1 MATETW
7 FLLTY
12 KVPPEPN
19 RRRVALWRKLKGL
32 GALYLQSGVCLLPK
46 TDDHLRALK
55 VIENEIAEM
64 EGEAVLLE
72 SAPLDKAQGE
82 KVVARFR
89 AERNEQYGEL
99 VDKCADF
106 EAEIA
111 KEVAAD
117 HFTYAE
123 IEENDED
130 LKKLKTWYTKIKA
143 LDFYD
148 APLASEA
155 AARIS
160 ACEAL
165 LDGYAHQVFARQDEN
180 RAPPTSNRGEESSK

>member
-12 KVPPEPN
+12 KVPAEPN

-32 GALYLQSGVCLLPK
+32 GAVYLQNGVCLLPK
-46 TDDHLRALK
+46 TDDHRRALK

-64 EGEAVLLE
+64 EGDTVLLE
-72 SAPLDKAQGE
+72 TVALDKSQGD

-89 AERNEQYGEL
+89 ADRDEEYKEL
-99 VDKCADF
+99 LGRCDDF

-111 KEVAAD
+111 KETAAN

-130 LKKLKTWYTKIKA
+130 LKKLKLWFEKIRK
-143 LDFYD
+143 LDFYG
-148 APLASEA
+148 ATLAAQAEA
-155 AARIS
+155 RLGK
-160 ACEAL
+160 CELL
-165 LDGYAHQVFARQDEN
+165 LDGYANQVFARQDEN
-180 RAPPTSNRGEESSK
+180 RSPSEGE

>member
-12 KVPPEPN
+12 KVPSEPN

-32 GALYLQSGVCLLPK
+32 GAVYLQSGVCLLPK

-55 VIENEIAEM
+55 VIENEIGEM
-64 EGEAVLLE
+64 EGEAVLLD
-72 SAPLDKAQGE
+72 SAALDKSQAE

-89 AERNEQYGEL
+89 AERNEQYEEL

-106 EAEIA
+106 ESEIGKEIA
-111 KEVAAD
+111 AN

-123 IEENDED
+123 VAENDED
-130 LKKLKTWYTKIKA
+130 LKKLKTWYAKIKA

-155 AARIS
+155 LSRIA

-165 LDGYAHQVFARQDEN
+165 LDNYAHQVFARQDEN
-180 RAPPTSNRGEESSK
+180 RTPPSTDEA

>member
-12 KVPPEPN
+12 KVPAEPN

-32 GALYLQSGVCLLPK
+32 GAVYLQNGVCLLPK
-46 TDDHLRALK
+46 TDDHRRALK

-64 EGEAVLLE
+64 EGDAVLLE
-72 SAPLDKAQGE
+72 TVALDKSQGD

-89 AERNEQYGEL
+89 ADRDEEYKEL
-99 VDKCADF
+99 LGRCDDF

-111 KEVAAD
+111 KDTAAN
-117 HFTYAE
+117 HFSYAE

-130 LKKLKTWYTKIKA
+130 LKKLKSWFEKIRK
-143 LDFYD
+143 LDFYG
-148 APLASEA
+148 ATLAAQAEA
-155 AARIS
+155 RLGK
-160 ACEAL
+160 CEVL
-165 LDGYAHQVFARQDEN
+165 LDGYANRVFEEHDEN
-180 RAPPTSNRGEESSK
+180 R

>member
-12 KVPPEPN
+12 KVPAEPN

-32 GALYLQSGVCLLPK
+32 GAVYLQNGVCLLPK
-46 TDDHLRALK
+46 TDDHRRALK

-64 EGEAVLLE
+64 EGDAVLLE
-72 SAPLDKAQGE
+72 TVALDKSQGD

-89 AERNEQYGEL
+89 ADRDEEYKEL
-99 VDKCADF
+99 LGRCDDF

-111 KEVAAD
+111 KETATN

-130 LKKLKTWYTKIKA
+130 LKKLKSWFEKIRK
-143 LDFYD
+143 LDFYS
-148 APLASEA
+148 ATLAAQAEA
-155 AARIS
+155 RLGK
-160 ACEAL
+160 CELL
-165 LDGYAHQVFARQDEN
+165 LDGYANQVFALQDEN
-180 RAPPTSNRGEESSK
+180 RSPSEGE

>member
-12 KVPPEPN
+12 KVPAEPN
-19 RRRVALWRKLKGL
+19 RRRVALWRKLKGM
-32 GALYLQSGVCLLPK
+32 GAVYLQNGVCLLPK
-46 TDDHLRALK
+46 TDDHRRALK
-55 VIENEIAEM
+55 VIENEITAM
-64 EGEAVLLE
+64 EGDSVILE
-72 SAPLDKAQGE
+72 TMALDKGQGE

-89 AERNEQYGEL
+89 ADREEEYREL
-99 VDKCADF
+99 LGRCDEF

-111 KEVAAD
+111 KETEVN

-130 LKKLKTWYTKIKA
+130 LKKLKNWFEKIRK

-148 APLASEA
+148 APLAKEA
-155 AARIS
+155 KTRIAR
-160 ACEAL
+160 CETQ
-165 LDGYAHQVFARQDEN
+165 LDGYANEVFARQEEN
-180 RAPPTSNRGEESSK
+180 RSSAPDQG